1 MLSQRES
8 RGILE
13 GVVNCHKTISSFTD
27 NCFRGIRTAEEVNIE
42 VVDYCRPM
50 KTITK
55 GFFLDNL
62 EKPTKEWPG
71 VSHIIMKSNKRVSGD
86 RPLMDI

>member
-50 KTITK
+50 KTSHNVFCLFK
-55 GFFLDNL
+55 LENL
-62 EKPTKEWPG
+62 IKEWP
-71 VSHIIMKSNKRVSGD
+71 
-86 RPLMDI
+86 

>member
-1 MLSQRES
+1 MKIIMKATYGYVKLSSNDTLFADSWLSGDKSEEEKNA
-8 RGILE
+8 E
-13 GVVNCHKTISSFTD
+13 G
-27 NCFRGIRTAEEVNIE
+27 
-42 VVDYCRPM
+42 VDYCRPM